1 MKTKMHTALIYGM
14 DISEQQISDFLKRL
28 GLSTSNKGYYYIK
41 HTLLLAVKESDDYL
55 FNMTTLLYP
64 RIAKDFKTTASSVER
79 SIRYVIGL
87 TFESRMLT
95 EDINL
100 IFNNSYS
107 YEKGKPTNLQFL
119 TTIAEFMKFNF

>member
-1 MKTKMHTALIYGM
+1 MHTALIYGM